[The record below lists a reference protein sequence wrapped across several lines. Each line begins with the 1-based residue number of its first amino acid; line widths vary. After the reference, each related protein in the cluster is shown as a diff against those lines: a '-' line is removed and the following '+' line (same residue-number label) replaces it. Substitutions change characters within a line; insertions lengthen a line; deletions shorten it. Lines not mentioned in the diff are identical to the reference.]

1 MNSPNNKLAEDINSK
16 ARVFV
21 QNQLTISEAR
31 LKGYVFERPNWAY
44 PKRFAYYRVE
54 KYIKDF
60 LLRKIRER
68 YVAIP
73 GLSGTGKTTILA
85 QIFMTFRNRLK
96 DRHILYISL
105 EQAATAGASLQDV
118 FDAYEHILGISFE
131 KLEDPIL
138 LLIDEVHQ
146 DKDWTRTIKSLYDRT
161 TKIFVVFSG
170 SSAVSIQIEKYDLAR
185 RTFFEKLYPLSFCE
199 FLMLKNNHF
208 PDKKLKE
215 ELKEALYFSPSAKEA
230 YEKLNRLSERVNA
243 QWKVIDR
250 NDVSLYLDTG
260 TLPYTLKS
268 KLADQVKILETV
280 SQMMDK
286 IINTDIQQIGRF
298 DVNTL
303 SKIKPLLFV
312 LADTNT
318 MSVNRCSE
326 ALGITNVTLNLILDT
341 LTQAELII
349 RVPALGLAGKIARK
363 EAKYLFMT
371 PAIRVALSVITGSD
385 GTTMMRRGYQ
395 LEDIVGL
402 HFYREFVAPGFGLLA
417 YDRTQGGAD
426 FILSIRGNGK
436 IAFEVGLGHKS
447 GKQAN
452 ATQKR
457 VKTKYG
463 VTISDSALLLD
474 EDNSSL
480 HLPLDYF
487 LLI

>member
-260 TLPYTLKS
+260 TLPYTLK
-268 KLADQVKILETV
+268 V
-280 SQMMDK
+280 
-286 IINTDIQQIGRF
+286 
-298 DVNTL
+298 
-303 SKIKPLLFV
+303 
-312 LADTNT
+312 
-318 MSVNRCSE
+318 
-326 ALGITNVTLNLILDT
+326 
-341 LTQAELII
+341 
-349 RVPALGLAGKIARK
+349 
-363 EAKYLFMT
+363 
-371 PAIRVALSVITGSD
+371 
-385 GTTMMRRGYQ
+385 
-395 LEDIVGL
+395 
-402 HFYREFVAPGFGLLA
+402 
-417 YDRTQGGAD
+417 
-426 FILSIRGNGK
+426 
-436 IAFEVGLGHKS
+436 
-447 GKQAN
+447 
-452 ATQKR
+452 
-457 VKTKYG
+457 
-463 VTISDSALLLD
+463 
-474 EDNSSL
+474 SSL
-480 HLPLDYF
+480 TK
-487 LLI
+487 